1 MNETE
6 FPTTLVWWTF
16 RRRLSQLL
24 KNNVTFLNN
33 CVNTYTYIHI
43 HMCVCVCV
51 VCSCSVAQS
60 YLTLCNTMDCSP
72 PGSSVHEISQTRIL
86 EFLAISSSRGSFR
99 PRDRTCISCIGR
111 QILHCWAIRETLY
124 MCIVSVSCSGM
135 PYSLRI
141 DPKDYNLPGSSVH
154 GILQTRI
161 LEWVAIPFSRWS
173 SWPRDQ
179 MQVSCMSSRFF
190 TVWVIRENLY
200 MCIYVHKYTCIFTCT
215 FIN

>member
-1 MNETE
+1 
-6 FPTTLVWWTF
+6 
-16 RRRLSQLL
+16 
-24 KNNVTFLNN
+24 
-33 CVNTYTYIHI
+33 
-43 HMCVCVCV
+43 
-51 VCSCSVAQS
+51 
-60 YLTLCNTMDCSP
+60 MDYSP

-135 PYSLRI
+135 PYSLWI

-161 LEWVAIPFSRWS
+161 LEWVVISFTRGS
-173 SWPRDQ
+173 SQPRDWT
-179 MQVSCMSSRFF
+179 QVSCMQADSLQSGPPGKPPVYEYLIDPADLLKRHFHF
-190 TVWVIRENLY
+190 LLWILVPFLL
-200 MCIYVHKYTCIFTCT
+200 
-215 FIN
+215 